1 MKTVLFC
8 LLAFT
13 CLVAPSCR
21 STSAP
26 TSAKAVANEMKKHD
40 APATSIAELIGR
52 KPNVTVSG
60 SGSNV
65 SVQIRGRRSINSTN
79 EPLYV
84 VDGNVLGSDYSR
96 VANLNPGDVARIDII
111 SDPATLSSYGS
122 RGANG
127 VIDIILKR

>member
-1 MKTVLFC
+1 MKTLLLFFVAFAC
-8 LLAFT
+8 LLA
-13 CLVAPSCR
+13 PSCK
-21 STSAP
+21 STSSG
-26 TSAKAVANEMKKHD
+26 TSASTLVNEMKKHD

-52 KPNVTVSG
+52 KPNVTVLG

-111 SDPATLSSYGS
+111 SDPATLASYGS

-127 VIDIILKR
+127 VIEISLTR